1 MNILFVAHEIKIGG
15 ATRSLLGVIDELLA
29 KDYKVFVL
37 VPRKKGELIDELK
50 TKDVT
55 IIPGRYYSWI
65 GKPSRTFKVKQ
76 FIKNILNYLF
86 IVNVAKKIKLY
97 NIDVI
102 HTNSLVTNIGGYL
115 KKKINV
121 PHVWHIREFGKEDH
135 GFIYS
140 MSEKKTVKFID
151 ENSDKIIVIS
161 KALLKKYQHFIS
173 DKKLHL
179 IYNGI
184 PKSYIQKKTFT
195 RKIGTKKH
203 INLLISGAIKEGKG
217 QDQAILASKVLIN
230 KGIKNFTLN
239 IAGRGNPSYINKMQ
253 ELVEENNLTDY
264 VKFHGFIEN
273 VNSLRRN
280 MDVELVCSKSEAFG
294 RVTIEAMMS
303 MNPVIA
309 SNTGANTEL
318 IKEDYNGLLYNYGN
332 YVDLAN
338 KIEVL
343 IQNPDLLEKY
353 GKNGYKFALENF
365 TAEINAKNI
374 EMVYKELISH
384 NIVRSST

>member
-1 MNILFVAHEIKIGG
+1 
-15 ATRSLLGVIDELLA
+15 
-29 KDYKVFVL
+29 
-37 VPRKKGELIDELK
+37 
-50 TKDVT
+50 
-55 IIPGRYYSWI
+55 
-65 GKPSRTFKVKQ
+65 
-76 FIKNILNYLF
+76 
-86 IVNVAKKIKLY
+86 
-97 NIDVI
+97 
-102 HTNSLVTNIGGYL
+102 
-115 KKKINV
+115 
-121 PHVWHIREFGKEDH
+121 
-135 GFIYS
+135 
-140 MSEKKTVKFID
+140 
-151 ENSDKIIVIS
+151 
-161 KALLKKYQHFIS
+161 
-173 DKKLHL
+173 
-179 IYNGI
+179 
-184 PKSYIQKKTFT
+184 
-195 RKIGTKKH
+195 
-203 INLLISGAIKEGKG
+203 
-217 QDQAILASKVLIN
+217 
-230 KGIKNFTLN
+230 
-239 IAGRGNPSYINKMQ
+239 
-253 ELVEENNLTDY
+253 
-264 VKFHGFIEN
+264 
-273 VNSLRRN
+273 